1 MAIIFNFTTGHSIFL
16 CAEYR
21 HLISSDYETYRILF
35 VLYAVFLFFFRLSPV
50 LVKDLPHL
58 PELVLGIP
66 VHIIPGIQ
74 RLDIIIYEKGEQHG
88 SQDYNT

>member
-35 VLYAVFLFFFRLSPV
+35 VLYAVFFFFFRPGKGPV
-50 LVKDLPHL
+50 
-58 PELVLGIP
+58 VLFRSVERSAVGP
-66 VHIIPGIQ
+66 
-74 RLDIIIYEKGEQHG
+74 L
-88 SQDYNT
+88 